1 MASSLLGK
9 RARAGPTESP
19 ESSRGISPQRLDCH
33 CLCSQTTSES
43 SAFASRVKRRATR
56 SVVNDENV
64 DPKAAQN
71 GYHSTPYDDGI
82 QLDAPEDPFFPSQC
96 VEAVAKATQ
105 CIAGK
110 DWLALS
116 PHQISSHFK
125 IIKAVTSMS
134 ILLRNMV

>member
-1 MASSLLGK
+1 MAPSLLGK

-33 CLCSQTTSES
+33 CLCSQPTSES
-43 SAFASRVKRRATR
+43 SALSLRVKRRAIR
-56 SVVNDENV
+56 SVINDENV

-82 QLDAPEDPFFPSQC
+82 QLDAPGDPFFPSQC
-96 VEAVAKATQ
+96 IEVVEKATQ
-105 CIAGK
+105 CISGK
-110 DWLALS
+110 DRVALS
-116 PHQISSHFK
+116 PHKISSHFK

-134 ILLRNMV
+134 TLLQNMV